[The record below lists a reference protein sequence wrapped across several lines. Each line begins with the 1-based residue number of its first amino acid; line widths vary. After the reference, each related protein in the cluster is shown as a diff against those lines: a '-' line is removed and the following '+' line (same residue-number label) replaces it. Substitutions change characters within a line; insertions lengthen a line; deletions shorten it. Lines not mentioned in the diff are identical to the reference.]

1 MSKVSVIV
9 PIYNVEEYIEECV
22 RSIIAQSYKD
32 IEIILVDDCGN
43 DNSVQI
49 AENILNDEAHGK
61 FSFVVLHHEKNRGLS
76 AARNTGVEVAS
87 GDYVYFMDSD
97 DTITPDCIEKLVY
110 RAESTGADIVV
121 GGINVVG
128 NSPTIPSLD
137 NEIVPFV
144 LDNPADVLNSY
155 IYGKWYMMAW
165 NKLIKRRFLTE
176 NNITFIEGLIHE
188 DYAWSFDVASSAKSV
203 AFVGEETYN
212 YLIRENSLQTAK
224 DFTKH
229 CNAYLQILKVLAE
242 IIIKKGIVAQ
252 TSSWFEKQKALLFS
266 MTLQN
271 GSAEQVKNI
280 YSVIHNILPIRKFT
294 KVNSHYLLPE
304 VLGIHLYKKFHRYH
318 LC

>member
-1 MSKVSVIV
+1 MSKVSIIV
-9 PIYNVEEYIEECV
+9 PIYNVEEYIDECV
-22 RSIIAQSYKD
+22 HSIISQSYKD

-76 AARNTGVEVAS
+76 AARNTGMEVAS

-97 DTITPDCIEKLVY
+97 DTITPDCMEKLVC
-110 RAESTGADIVV
+110 RAESTDADIVV

-128 NSPTIPSLD
+128 NSPTIPILD
-137 NEIVPFV
+137 KEIVPFV
-144 LDNPADVLNSY
+144 LDNPTDVLNSY
-155 IYGKWYMMAW
+155 ICGKWYMMAW
-165 NKLIKRRFLTE
+165 NKLIRKSFLTE

-203 AFVGEETYN
+203 AFVGDETYN

-229 CNAYLQILKVLAE
+229 YIAYLQILKVLAE
-242 IIIKKGIVAQ
+242 IIIKKGIVEQ
-252 TSSWFEKQKALLFS
+252 TSSWFEKQKALMFS
-266 MTLQN
+266 MTMQN

-280 YSVIHNILPIRKFT
+280 YSVIHNVLPIRKFT